1 MRPLL
6 SALVLAALLGAVS
19 GCGDHA
25 LILNVD
31 ILSFLSPSETSG
43 HYAPIPG
50 FSDTVTIVSR
60 SLDLLPGVNDITNVT
75 DVHITAAAE
84 FANLSGAGTATA
96 RIYLSAAGTD
106 PFMADTTPI
115 VLPVTLAPG
124 VTDTASVTVAGDTE
138 LAGLFLGDEAE
149 LGIRI
154 EFASA
159 SPSEPLEGDFRLV
172 TLQAVVTAK
181 QDIVH

>member
-6 SALVLAALLGAVS
+6 AALVLAGLLFGLS
-19 GCGDHA
+19 GCGDHS

-31 ILSFLSPSETSG
+31 ILSFLSSSETSG
-43 HYAPIPG
+43 HYGPIPG
-50 FSDTVTIVSR
+50 GVTDSVTIVSR

-75 DVHITAAAE
+75 DVRI
-84 FANLSGAGTATA
+84 TA
-96 RIYLSAAGTD
+96 RIYVSAAGTD
-106 PFMADTTPI
+106 PFTADTTRV

-124 VTDTASVTVAGDTE
+124 VTDTVSVTVAGDTE

-154 EFASA
+154 AFAA
-159 SPSEPLEGDFRLV
+159 APGGPLEGDFRLV
-172 TLQAVVTAK
+172 TLQAVVTAR
-181 QDIVH
+181 QDIVQ

>member
-1 MRPLL
+1 MR
-6 SALVLAALLGAVS
+6 ALVGSLALAALLLGLA
-19 GCGDHA
+19 GCGDHS

-31 ILSFLSPSETSG
+31 ILSFLAASETAG
-43 HYAPIPG
+43 HYGPIPG
-50 FSDTVTIVSR
+50 GVTDSVTIVSR

-75 DVHITAAAE
+75 DVRITAAAA
-84 FANLSGAGTATA
+84 FANATGSGEATA
-96 RIYLSAAGTD
+96 RIYVSAAGTD
-106 PFMADTTPI
+106 PFTADTTPI

-124 VTDTASVTVAGDTE
+124 VTDTVSVTVAGDTE

-154 EFASA
+154 EFTSA
-159 SPSEPLEGDFRLV
+159 PGPALEGDFRLV